1 MKKKPNLLIVSD
13 TKMFR
18 TENKWYAFNSVV
30 KELDVFV
37 DLFDKIT
44 WIGFEEIGCS
54 PDSTLLEIKYSHVK
68 CVGLKKSGGNSFLA
82 KFKLL
87 FYLPIY
93 IVNIFWYSRS
103 ADIIHSRGPSSPMF
117 CALILSFFQRKSKWW
132 FKYANNWNDINAAAS
147 WKLQRRLLILNNK
160 SIVTVNGI
168 WNKMPPHILSFE
180 NPCLEEVII
189 PYSDDKNRTLNEG
202 CQLLFVG
209 RLELKKG
216 LLTVIEAVESN
227 QSKTTIERI
236 EILGDGNDKEFFLTR
251 IRKSMVAQKFFNQG
265 LCSKEEVLSRMRNS
279 DFLLLPSVAS
289 EGFPKVLAEAW
300 ASGCIP
306 VVSDVSCV
314 SQYAVDGVNSFVWGI
329 RGIETYS
336 DVLNR
341 ALNTDVNEL
350 IDIRKAGREMCSYF
364 TYSRYKQRIEKEI
377 IQYFFCE
384 SSLN

>member
-18 TENKWYAFNSVV
+18 AENKWYAFNSVV

-44 WIGFEEIGCS
+44 WIGFEEMGSS
-54 PDSTLLEIKYSHVK
+54 PDSTLLEIKYSQVK
-68 CVGLKKSGGNSFLA
+68 CVGLKKSGGNSFIA

-87 FYLPIY
+87 FHLPIY
-93 IVNIFWYSRS
+93 LITIFWYSRS

-117 CALILSFFQRKSKWW
+117 CALILSFFQRKSRWW
-132 FKYANNWNDINAAAS
+132 FKYANNWNDVNAAAS
-147 WKLQRRLLILNNK
+147 WKLQRRLLIFNNK

-168 WNKMPPHILSFE
+168 WNNMPSHILSFE
-180 NPCLEEVII
+180 NPCLEDLIN
-189 PYSDDKNRTLNEG
+189 PYSDDKNHALHEG

-227 QSKTTIERI
+227 QRKTLIERI

-251 IRKSMVAQKFFNQG
+251 IRKSTVAQKFFCHG
-265 LCSKEEVLSRMRNS
+265 LCTKEEVLTRMMNS

-300 ASGCIP
+300 STGCIP

-314 SQYAVDGVNSFVWGI
+314 SQYAVDGVNSFVWRIG
-329 RGIETYS
+329 GIETYS

-341 ALNTDVNEL
+341 ALNTEIEDL
-350 IDIRKAGREMCSYF
+350 IDIRSAGREMCSYF
-364 TYSRYKQRIEKEI
+364 TYSRYKQRIEQEI
-377 IQYFFCE
+377 IQKFFVRVD
-384 SSLN
+384 